1 MLDDLHV
8 AFWPVS
14 FTELPDIDD
23 VSIED
28 DYRRLYTFQ
37 IGEQLFGMAT
47 ISAKMNVGDN
57 QYVYFTSFLLYRQ
70 IIEL

>member
-1 MLDDLHV
+1 
-8 AFWPVS
+8 
-14 FTELPDIDD
+14 
-23 VSIED
+23 
-28 DYRRLYTFQ
+28 
-37 IGEQLFGMAT
+37 MAT

>member
-1 MLDDLHV
+1 MDKIPKDQIDFLLRHVAEIKEKKRKEVETFNKDLLV

-37 IGEQLFGMAT
+37 IGE
-47 ISAKMNVGDN
+47 
-57 QYVYFTSFLLYRQ
+57 
-70 IIEL
+70 